1 MKVTVAYRVDIED
14 VPHEVHRLLE
24 GVDSGLT
31 ACAVVSSAIQQYE
44 GVSDILISDIASLQ
58 ERVESILATLEDAK
72 GIAKGYLSTI
82 SNPSIVDLESKDDNV
97 D

>member
-1 MKVTVAYRVDIED
+1 MKVTVAYRVDIQD

-31 ACAVVSSAIQQYE
+31 ACAVVSSAIQEYE
-44 GVSDILISDIASLQ
+44 GVSDILINDITSLQ

-72 GIAKGYLSTI
+72 GIARGYLSAI
-82 SNPSIVDLESKDDNV
+82 SGPDNVGSEHEDDNV

>member
-1 MKVTVAYRVDIED
+1 MKVTVAYRVDIQD

-24 GVDSGLT
+24 GVDSGLN

-44 GVSDILISDIASLQ
+44 GISDILISEIDSLQ
-58 ERVESILATLEDAK
+58 ERVESILGTLEDAK
-72 GIAKGYLSTI
+72 GIARGYLSAI
-82 SNPSIVDLESKDDNV
+82 SNSGDVELERKNDNA